1 MSIKIDKLIKT
12 LYNEH
17 MEYKMIGLDL
27 DGTLLKDNKSI
38 DTKTKEYL
46 EILSSNGVHIVPI
59 TGRPLSGIPDCVRN
73 IKGVDYII
81 SNNGSKTVLNSTN
94 ETLFSLAMDNAT
106 SKRVIEAVRQTGAI
120 FEVFLN
126 HYGYCEKFVFDHYK
140 EVYTGTVL
148 GDYIFSSRKQV
159 DNLLTLFDDKNA
171 EADEVF
177 IICKDNDEREI
188 IKAQTDKISG
198 IQYCMLADRFL
209 EITKKGTDKGTALEL
224 LCNHLKIK
232 LDKVIAFGDGE
243 NDLQFLNKAGTA
255 VAMGNASDNVK
266 AQADIITD
274 TNNNQGVLKALINL
288 IR

>member
-1 MSIKIDKLIKT
+1 MSIEIDKLSKI

-27 DGTLLKDNKSI
+27 DGTLLKDDKSV
-38 DTKTKEYL
+38 DAQTKEYL
-46 EILSSNGVHIVPI
+46 ETLSANGVHIVPI

-81 SNNGSKTVLNSTN
+81 ANNGSKAVLNST
-94 ETLFSLAMDNAT
+94 EQTLFSLAMNNAT
-106 SKRVIEAVRQTGAI
+106 SKKVIEAVKQTGAI

-126 HYGYCEKFVFDHYK
+126 HYGYCEKYVFDHYK

-177 IICKDNDEREI
+177 IICKDGDDREK

-209 EITKKGTDKGTALEL
+209 EITKNGTDKGTALEL
-224 LCNHLKIK
+224 LCNRLQIG
-232 LDKVIAFGDGE
+232 LDEVIAFGDGE
-243 NDLQFLNKAGTA
+243 NDLQFLEKAGTA
-255 VAMGNASDNVK
+255 VAMANANDCVK
-266 AQADIITD
+266 AKADFVTE
-274 TNNNQGVLKALINL
+274 TNNNQGVLNALKKL
-288 IR
+288 M

>member
-27 DGTLLKDNKSI
+27 DGTLLKNDKSI
-38 DTKTKEYL
+38 DAKTKEYL
-46 EILSSNGVHIVPI
+46 ETLSANGVHIVPI
-59 TGRPLSGIPDCVRN
+59 TGRPLSGVPDCVRS

-106 SKRVIEAVRQTGAI
+106 SKRVIESVRQTGAI
-120 FEVFLN
+120 FEVFFN

-159 DNLLTLFDDKNA
+159 DSLMTLFDDKSA

-177 IICKDNDEREI
+177 IICKDNDDREI

-209 EITKKGTDKGTALEL
+209 EITKNGTDKGTALEM
-224 LCNHLKIK
+224 LCNHLKIG

-255 VAMGNASDNVK
+255 VAMGNASDSVK

-274 TNNNQGVLKALINL
+274 TNNNQGVLKALKDL
-288 IR
+288 LR

>member
-1 MSIKIDKLIKT
+1 MSIKIDKLTKT

-27 DGTLLKDNKSI
+27 DGTLLKDDKSI

-46 EILSSNGVHIVPI
+46 ETLSANGVHIVPI

-106 SKRVIEAVRQTGAI
+106 SKRVIESVKQTGAI

-140 EVYTGTVL
+140 KVYTGTVL

-159 DNLLTLFDDKNA
+159 DSLLSLFDDKNT

-177 IICKDNDEREI
+177 IICKDNDDREI
-188 IKAQTDKISG
+188 IKAQTNKISG

-224 LCNHLKIK
+224 LCNHLKIE
-232 LDKVIAFGDGE
+232 LNKVIAFGDGE

-255 VAMGNASDNVK
+255 VAMGNATDSVK

-274 TNNNQGVLKALINL
+274 TNNNQGVLKALKNL

>member
-27 DGTLLKDNKSI
+27 DGTLLKDDKSI
-38 DTKTKEYL
+38 DAKTKEYL
-46 EILSSNGVHIVPI
+46 ETLSANGVHIVPI
-59 TGRPLSGIPDCVRN
+59 TGRPLSGVPDCVRN

-159 DNLLTLFDDKNA
+159 DSLMTLFDDKSA

-177 IICKDNDEREI
+177 IICKDNDDREI

-224 LCNHLKIK
+224 LCNHLKIE
-232 LDKVIAFGDGE
+232 LNKVIAFGDGE

-255 VAMGNASDNVK
+255 VAMGNASDSVK
-266 AQADIITD
+266 AQANIITD
-274 TNNNQGVLKALINL
+274 TNNNQGILKVLKDLIG
-288 IR
+288 

>member
-1 MSIKIDKLIKT
+1 MSIKIDKLTKT

-27 DGTLLKDNKSI
+27 DGTLLKDDKSI

-46 EILSSNGVHIVPI
+46 ETLSANGVHIVPI

-106 SKRVIEAVRQTGAI
+106 SKRVIESVKQTGAI

-140 EVYTGTVL
+140 KVYTGTVL

-159 DNLLTLFDDKNA
+159 DSLLSLFDDKNT

-177 IICKDNDEREI
+177 IICKDNDDREI
-188 IKAQTDKISG
+188 IKAQTNKISG

-224 LCNHLKIK
+224 LCNHLKIE
-232 LDKVIAFGDGE
+232 LNKVIAFGDGE

-255 VAMGNASDNVK
+255 VAMGNATDSVK

-274 TNNNQGVLKALINL
+274 TNNNQGVLKALKNL
-288 IR
+288 IG

>member
-27 DGTLLKDNKSI
+27 DGTLLKDDKSI
-38 DTKTKEYL
+38 DTKTKDYL
-46 EILSSNGVHIVPI
+46 ETLSANGVHIVPI
-59 TGRPLSGIPDCVRN
+59 TGRPLSGVPNCVRN

-94 ETLFSLAMDNAT
+94 ETLFSLAMDNET
-106 SKRVIEAVRQTGAI
+106 SKRVIEAVKQTGAI

-148 GDYIFSSRKQV
+148 GNYIFSSRKQV
-159 DNLLTLFDDKNA
+159 DSLMTLFDDKNA

-177 IICKDNDEREI
+177 IICKDSDDREI
-188 IKAQTDKISG
+188 IKMQTDKISG

-209 EITKKGTDKGTALEL
+209 EITKNGTDKGTALEL
-224 LCNHLKIK
+224 LCNYLKIEP
-232 LDKVIAFGDGE
+232 DKVIAFGDGE

-255 VAMGNASDNVK
+255 VAMGNATDSVK

-274 TNNNQGVLKALINL
+274 TNNNQGVLKALKNL
-288 IR
+288 IG

>member
-1 MSIKIDKLIKT
+1 
-12 LYNEH
+12 

-27 DGTLLKDNKSI
+27 DGTLLKDDKSI

-46 EILSSNGVHIVPI
+46 ETLSSNSVHIVPI
-59 TGRPLSGIPDCVRN
+59 TGRPLSGVPDCVRN

-94 ETLFSLAMDNAT
+94 ETLFSLAMGNAT
-106 SKRVIEAVRQTGAI
+106 SKRVIEAVKQTGAI

-140 EVYTGTVL
+140 EVYKGTVL

-159 DNLLTLFDDKNA
+159 DNLMTLFDDKNA

-177 IICKDNDEREI
+177 IICKDNDDREI
-188 IKAQTDKISG
+188 IKAQTDKISS

-232 LDKVIAFGDGE
+232 PDKVIAFGDGE

-255 VAMGNASDNVK
+255 VAMGNATDSVK

-274 TNNNQGVLKALINL
+274 TNNNQGVLKALKSL

>member
-27 DGTLLKDNKSI
+27 DGTLLKDDKSI
-38 DTKTKEYL
+38 DAKTKEYL
-46 EILSSNGVHIVPI
+46 ETLSANGVHIVPI

-159 DNLLTLFDDKNA
+159 DNLMTLFDDKNT

-177 IICKDNDEREI
+177 IICKDNNDREI

-209 EITKKGTDKGTALEL
+209 EITKNGTDKGTALEM

-255 VAMGNASDNVK
+255 VAMGNASDSVK
-266 AQADIITD
+266 AQANIITD
-274 TNNNQGVLKALINL
+274 TNNNQGILKVLKDLL
-288 IR
+288 R

>member
-17 MEYKMIGLDL
+17 MECKMIGLDL
-27 DGTLLKDNKSI
+27 DGTLLKDDKSI

-46 EILSSNGVHIVPI
+46 ETLSANGVHIVPI
-59 TGRPLSGIPDCVRN
+59 TGRPLSGVPDCVRN

-159 DNLLTLFDDKNA
+159 DNLMTLFDDKNT

-177 IICKDNDEREI
+177 IICKDNNDREI

-209 EITKKGTDKGTALEL
+209 EITKNGTDKGTALEM

-255 VAMGNASDNVK
+255 VAMGNASDSVK
-266 AQADIITD
+266 AQANIITD
-274 TNNNQGVLKALINL
+274 TNNNQGILKVLKDLIG
-288 IR
+288 

>member
-17 MEYKMIGLDL
+17 MECKMIGLDL
-27 DGTLLKDNKSI
+27 DGTLLKDDKSI
-38 DTKTKEYL
+38 DAKTKEYL
-46 EILSSNGVHIVPI
+46 ETLSANGIHIVPI
-59 TGRPLSGIPDCVRN
+59 TGRPLSGIPDCVRS

-106 SKRVIEAVRQTGAI
+106 SKRVIESVKQTGTI

-159 DNLLTLFDDKNA
+159 DNLMTLFDDKNT

-177 IICKDNDEREI
+177 IICKDNNDREI

-209 EITKKGTDKGTALEL
+209 EITKNGTDKGTALEL
-224 LCNHLKIK
+224 LCNHLKIG
-232 LDKVIAFGDGE
+232 LEKVIAFGDGE

-255 VAMGNASDNVK
+255 VAMGNASDSVK

-274 TNNNQGVLKALINL
+274 TNNNQGVLKALKDL
-288 IR
+288 IG

>member
-27 DGTLLKDNKSI
+27 DGTLLKDDKSI

-46 EILSSNGVHIVPI
+46 ETLSVNGVHIVPI
-59 TGRPLSGIPDCVRN
+59 TGRPLSGVPDCVRN

-81 SNNGSKTVLNSTN
+81 SNNGSKIVLNSTN
-94 ETLFSLAMDNAT
+94 ETLFSLAMDNET
-106 SKRVIEAVRQTGAI
+106 SKRVIESVKQTGAI

-159 DNLLTLFDDKNA
+159 DSLMTLFDDKNA

-177 IICKDNDEREI
+177 IICKDNDDREI

-209 EITKKGTDKGTALEL
+209 EITKNGTDKGTALEL

-232 LDKVIAFGDGE
+232 PDKVIAFGDGE

-255 VAMGNASDNVK
+255 VAMGNATDSVK

-274 TNNNQGVLKALINL
+274 TNNNQGVLKALKNL
-288 IR
+288 IK

>member
-27 DGTLLKDNKSI
+27 DGTLLKDDKSI
-38 DTKTKEYL
+38 DAKTKEYL
-46 EILSSNGVHIVPI
+46 ETLSANGVHIVPI
-59 TGRPLSGIPDCVRN
+59 TGRPLSGVPDCIRS

-106 SKRVIEAVRQTGAI
+106 SKRVIEAVKQTGAI

-159 DNLLTLFDDKNA
+159 DSLLTLFDDKNA

-177 IICKDNDEREI
+177 IICKDNDDREI
-188 IKAQTDKISG
+188 IKAQTDKIIG

-209 EITKKGTDKGTALEL
+209 EITKKGTDKGTALEM

-266 AQADIITD
+266 AQADIVTD
-274 TNNNQGVLKALINL
+274 TNNNQGILKVLKDLIG
-288 IR
+288 

>member
-27 DGTLLKDNKSI
+27 DGTLLKDDKSI

-46 EILSSNGVHIVPI
+46 ETLSANGVHIVPI

-159 DNLLTLFDDKNA
+159 DNLMTLFDDKNT

-177 IICKDNDEREI
+177 IICKDNNDREI

-209 EITKKGTDKGTALEL
+209 EITKNGTDKGTALEM

-255 VAMGNASDNVK
+255 VAMGNASDSVK
-266 AQADIITD
+266 AQANIITD
-274 TNNNQGVLKALINL
+274 TNNNQGILKVLKDLIG
-288 IR
+288 

>member
-27 DGTLLKDNKSI
+27 DGTLLKDDKSI

-46 EILSSNGVHIVPI
+46 ETLSANGIHIVPI
-59 TGRPLSGIPDCVRN
+59 TGRPLSGVPDCVRN

-106 SKRVIEAVRQTGAI
+106 SKRVIESVRQTGAI

-159 DNLLTLFDDKNA
+159 DSLLTLFDDKNA
-171 EADEVF
+171 DADEIF
-177 IICKDNDEREI
+177 IICKDNDDREI

-209 EITKKGTDKGTALEL
+209 EITKNGTDKGTALEM
-224 LCNHLKIK
+224 LCNHLKIG

-255 VAMGNASDNVK
+255 VAMGNATDSVK
-266 AQADIITD
+266 SQADIVTD
-274 TNNNQGVLKALINL
+274 TNNNQGVLKALKNL
-288 IR
+288 IG

>member
-27 DGTLLKDNKSI
+27 DGTLLKDDKSI

-46 EILSSNGVHIVPI
+46 ETLSANGVHIVPI
-59 TGRPLSGIPDCVRN
+59 TGRPLSGVPDCVRN

-94 ETLFSLAMDNAT
+94 ETLFSLAMDNTT

-159 DNLLTLFDDKNA
+159 DSLMTLFDDKSA

-177 IICKDNDEREI
+177 IICKDNDDREI
-188 IKAQTDKISG
+188 IKARTDKISG

-209 EITKKGTDKGTALEL
+209 EITKNGTDKGTALEL

-232 LDKVIAFGDGE
+232 LDKVIALGDGE

-255 VAMGNASDNVK
+255 VAMGNASDSVK

-274 TNNNQGVLKALINL
+274 TNNNQGVLKALKNL
-288 IR
+288 IG

>member
-1 MSIKIDKLIKT
+1 MSIKIDKLTKT

-27 DGTLLKDNKSI
+27 DGTLLKDDKTI

-46 EILSSNGVHIVPI
+46 ETLSSNGVHIVPI
-59 TGRPLSGIPDCVRN
+59 TGRPLSGVPDCVRN

-94 ETLFSLAMDNAT
+94 ETLFSLAMGNAT
-106 SKRVIEAVRQTGAI
+106 SKRVIEAVKQTGAI

-177 IICKDNDEREI
+177 IICKDNDDREI

-198 IQYCMLADRFL
+198 IQYCMFADRFL
-209 EITKKGTDKGTALEL
+209 EITKNGTDKGTALEM
-224 LCNHLKIK
+224 LCDHLKIK

-255 VAMGNASDNVK
+255 VAMGNASDRVK

-274 TNNNQGVLKALINL
+274 TNNNQGVLKALKNL
-288 IR
+288 IG

>member
-1 MSIKIDKLIKT
+1 MSIKIDKLTKT

-27 DGTLLKDNKSI
+27 DGTLLKDDKSI

-46 EILSSNGVHIVPI
+46 ETLSANGVHIVPI
-59 TGRPLSGIPDCVRN
+59 TGRPLSGVPDCVRN

-106 SKRVIEAVRQTGAI
+106 SKRVIESVKQTGAI

-159 DNLLTLFDDKNA
+159 DSLLSLFDDKNT

-177 IICKDNDEREI
+177 IICKDNNDREI

-209 EITKKGTDKGTALEL
+209 EITKNGTDKGTALEM

-255 VAMGNASDNVK
+255 VAMGNASDSVK

-274 TNNNQGVLKALINL
+274 TNNNQGVLKALKNL
-288 IR
+288 IG

>member
-1 MSIKIDKLIKT
+1 
-12 LYNEH
+12 

-27 DGTLLKDNKSI
+27 DGTLLKDDKSI

-46 EILSSNGVHIVPI
+46 ETLSANGVHIVPI
-59 TGRPLSGIPDCVRN
+59 TGRPLSGVPDCVRN

-106 SKRVIEAVRQTGAI
+106 SKRVIESVKQTGAI

-159 DNLLTLFDDKNA
+159 DSLLTLFDDKNA

-177 IICKDNDEREI
+177 IICKDNDDREI

-209 EITKKGTDKGTALEL
+209 EITKNGTDKGTALEL
-224 LCNHLKIK
+224 LCNHLKIG

-255 VAMGNASDNVK
+255 VAMGNATDNVK

-274 TNNNQGVLKALINL
+274 TNNNQGVLKALKDL
-288 IR
+288 IG

>member
-1 MSIKIDKLIKT
+1 MSIEIDKLIKT

-27 DGTLLKDNKSI
+27 DGTLLKDDKSI

-46 EILSSNGVHIVPI
+46 ETLSANGVHIVPI
-59 TGRPLSGIPDCVRN
+59 TGRPLSGVPDCVRN

-94 ETLFSLAMDNAT
+94 ETLFSLAMDNET
-106 SKRVIEAVRQTGAI
+106 SKRVIEAVKQTGAI

-177 IICKDNDEREI
+177 IICKDNDDREI

-209 EITKKGTDKGTALEL
+209 EITKNGTDRGTALEM

-255 VAMGNASDNVK
+255 VAMGNASDSVK
-266 AQADIITD
+266 AQANIITD
-274 TNNNQGVLKALINL
+274 TNNNQGILKVLKDLIG
-288 IR
+288 

>member
-27 DGTLLKDNKSI
+27 DGTLLKDDKSI
-38 DTKTKEYL
+38 DTKTKEHL
-46 EILSSNGVHIVPI
+46 ETLSANGVHIVPI
-59 TGRPLSGIPDCVRN
+59 TGRPLSGIPDCVRS

-106 SKRVIEAVRQTGAI
+106 SKRVIESVKQTGAI

-159 DNLLTLFDDKNA
+159 DSLMTLFDDKNA

-177 IICKDNDEREI
+177 IICKDNDDREI

-209 EITKKGTDKGTALEL
+209 EITKNGTDKGTALEM

-255 VAMGNASDNVK
+255 VAMGNASDSVK

-274 TNNNQGVLKALINL
+274 TNNNQGVLKALKNL
-288 IR
+288 IG

>member
-27 DGTLLKDNKSI
+27 DGTLLKDDKSI
-38 DTKTKEYL
+38 DTKTKKYL
-46 EILSSNGVHIVPI
+46 ETLSANGVHIVPI
-59 TGRPLSGIPDCVRN
+59 TGRPLSGVPDCVRN

-94 ETLFSLAMDNAT
+94 ETLFSLAMDNTT
-106 SKRVIEAVRQTGAI
+106 SKRVIEAVKQTGAI

-177 IICKDNDEREI
+177 IICKDNDDREI

-209 EITKKGTDKGTALEL
+209 EITKNGTDKGTALEL
-224 LCNHLKIK
+224 LCNHLKIG

-255 VAMGNASDNVK
+255 VAMDNASDSVK
-266 AQADIITD
+266 DQADIITD
-274 TNNNQGVLKALINL
+274 TNNNQGVLKALKSL

>member
-27 DGTLLKDNKSI
+27 DGTLLKDDKSI

-46 EILSSNGVHIVPI
+46 ETLSANGVHIVPI
-59 TGRPLSGIPDCVRN
+59 TGRPLSGVPDCVRN

-94 ETLFSLAMDNAT
+94 ETLFSLAMDNET
-106 SKRVIEAVRQTGAI
+106 SKRVIEAVKQTGAI

-159 DNLLTLFDDKNA
+159 DSLMTLFNDKSA
-171 EADEVF
+171 KADEVF
-177 IICKDNDEREI
+177 IICKDSDDREI

-209 EITKKGTDKGTALEL
+209 EITKSGTDKGTALEL

-232 LDKVIAFGDGE
+232 PDKVIAFGDGE

-255 VAMGNASDNVK
+255 VAMGNATDSVK
-266 AQADIITD
+266 AQSDIITD
-274 TNNNQGVLKALINL
+274 TNNNQGVLKALKNL
-288 IR
+288 IK

>member
-17 MEYKMIGLDL
+17 MEFKMIGLDL
-27 DGTLLKDNKSI
+27 DGTLLKDDKSI
-38 DTKTKEYL
+38 DAKTKEYL
-46 EILSSNGVHIVPI
+46 ETLSANGVHIVPI
-59 TGRPLSGIPDCVRN
+59 TGRPLSGIPDCVRS

-177 IICKDNDEREI
+177 IICKDNDNREI

-209 EITKKGTDKGTALEL
+209 EITKNGTDKGTALEL
-224 LCNHLKIK
+224 LCNHLKIG

-255 VAMGNASDNVK
+255 VAMGNASDSVK
-266 AQADIITD
+266 AQADIVTD
-274 TNNNQGVLKALINL
+274 TNNNQGVLKALKDL

>member
-27 DGTLLKDNKSI
+27 DGTLLKDDKSI

-46 EILSSNGVHIVPI
+46 ETLSANGVHIVPI
-59 TGRPLSGIPDCVRN
+59 TGRPLSGIPDCVRS

-106 SKRVIEAVRQTGAI
+106 SKRVIKAVRQTGAI

-159 DNLLTLFDDKNA
+159 DSLMTLFDDKSA

-177 IICKDNDEREI
+177 IICKDNDDREI

-209 EITKKGTDKGTALEL
+209 EITKNGTDKGTALEL

-255 VAMGNASDNVK
+255 VAMGNASDSVK

-274 TNNNQGVLKALINL
+274 TNNNQGVLKALKDL

>member
-27 DGTLLKDNKSI
+27 DGTLLKDDKSI
-38 DTKTKEYL
+38 DTRTKEYL
-46 EILSSNGVHIVPI
+46 ETLSANGVHIVPI

-73 IKGVDYII
+73 IKGIDYII

-106 SKRVIEAVRQTGAI
+106 SKRVIESVKQTGAI

-159 DNLLTLFDDKNA
+159 DNLLTLFDDKNT

-177 IICKDNDEREI
+177 IICKDNNDREI

-209 EITKKGTDKGTALEL
+209 EITKNGTDKGTALEM
-224 LCNHLKIK
+224 LCNHLKIG

-255 VAMGNASDNVK
+255 VAMGNASDSVK
-266 AQADIITD
+266 AQADIVTD
-274 TNNNQGVLKALINL
+274 TNNNQGVLKALKSL

>member
-27 DGTLLKDNKSI
+27 DGTLLKNDKSI
-38 DTKTKEYL
+38 DAKTKEYL
-46 EILSSNGVHIVPI
+46 ETLSANGVHIVPI
-59 TGRPLSGIPDCVRN
+59 TGRPLSGVPDCVRS

-106 SKRVIEAVRQTGAI
+106 SKRVIESVRQTGAI
-120 FEVFLN
+120 FEVFFN

-159 DNLLTLFDDKNA
+159 DSLMTLFDDKSA

-177 IICKDNDEREI
+177 IICKDNDDREI

-209 EITKKGTDKGTALEL
+209 EITKNRTDKGTALEM
-224 LCNHLKIK
+224 LCNHLKIG

-255 VAMGNASDNVK
+255 VAMGNASDSVK

-274 TNNNQGVLKALINL
+274 TNNNQGVLKALKDL
-288 IR
+288 LR

>member
-27 DGTLLKDNKSI
+27 DGTLLKDDKSI
-38 DTKTKEYL
+38 DAKTKEYL
-46 EILSSNGVHIVPI
+46 ETLSANGVHIVPI

-106 SKRVIEAVRQTGAI
+106 SKRVIESVRQTGAI

-140 EVYTGTVL
+140 EVYTGTVI

-177 IICKDNDEREI
+177 IICKDNDDREI

-209 EITKKGTDKGTALEL
+209 EITKNGTDKGTALEL

-255 VAMGNASDNVK
+255 VAMGNATNSVK
-266 AQADIITD
+266 SQADIVTD
-274 TNNNQGVLKALINL
+274 TNNNQGVLKALKNL
-288 IR
+288 IG

>member
-1 MSIKIDKLIKT
+1 MSIEIDKLIKT

-27 DGTLLKDNKSI
+27 DGTLLKNDKSI
-38 DTKTKEYL
+38 DTKTKKYL
-46 EILSSNGVHIVPI
+46 ETLSANGVHIVPI
-59 TGRPLSGIPDCVRN
+59 TGRPLSGVPDCVRN

-106 SKRVIEAVRQTGAI
+106 SKRVIEAVKQTGAI

-159 DNLLTLFDDKNA
+159 DSLITLFDDKNA

-177 IICKDNDEREI
+177 IICKDNDDREI

-209 EITKKGTDKGTALEL
+209 EITKNGTDKGSGKEVRRNGTHRVL
-224 LCNHLKIK
+224 LAAKRLNLK
-232 LDKVIAFGDGE
+232 
-243 NDLQFLNKAGTA
+243 
-255 VAMGNASDNVK
+255 SDRGK
-266 AQADIITD
+266 MFHI
-274 TNNNQGVLKALINL
+274 LL
-288 IR
+288 

>member
-27 DGTLLKDNKSI
+27 DGTLLKDDKSI
-38 DTKTKEYL
+38 DAKTKEYL
-46 EILSSNGVHIVPI
+46 ETLSANGVHIVPI
-59 TGRPLSGIPDCVRN
+59 TGRPLSGVPDCVRN

-106 SKRVIEAVRQTGAI
+106 SKRVIESVKQTGTI
-120 FEVFLN
+120 FEVFFN

-159 DNLLTLFDDKNA
+159 DSLLTLFDDKNA

-177 IICKDNDEREI
+177 IICKDNDDREI

-209 EITKKGTDKGTALEL
+209 EITKNGTDKGTALEI
-224 LCNHLKIK
+224 LCNHLKIE

-255 VAMGNASDNVK
+255 VAMGNASDSVK
-266 AQADIITD
+266 AQADIVTD
-274 TNNNQGVLKALINL
+274 TNNNQGVLKALKDL

>member
-1 MSIKIDKLIKT
+1 
-12 LYNEH
+12 
-17 MEYKMIGLDL
+17 MIGLDL
-27 DGTLLKDNKSI
+27 DGTLLKDDKSI

-46 EILSSNGVHIVPI
+46 ETLSANGVHIVPI
-59 TGRPLSGIPDCVRN
+59 TGRPLSGVPDCVRN

-106 SKRVIEAVRQTGAI
+106 SKRVIEAVKQTGEI

-159 DNLLTLFDDKNA
+159 DSLMTLFDDKNA

-177 IICKDNDEREI
+177 IICKDNNDREI

-209 EITKKGTDKGTALEL
+209 EITRNGTDKGTALEL

-232 LDKVIAFGDGE
+232 PDKVIAFGDGE

-255 VAMGNASDNVK
+255 VAMGNATDSVK

-274 TNNNQGVLKALINL
+274 TNNNQGVLKALKNL
-288 IR
+288 IK

>member
-27 DGTLLKDNKSI
+27 DGTLLKDDKSI
-38 DTKTKEYL
+38 DTDTKEYL
-46 EILSSNGVHIVPI
+46 ETLSANGVHIVPI
-59 TGRPLSGIPDCVRN
+59 TGRPLSGVPDCVRN

-94 ETLFSLAMDNAT
+94 ETLFSLAMDNET
-106 SKRVIEAVRQTGAI
+106 SKRVIEAVKQTGAI

-159 DNLLTLFDDKNA
+159 DSLMTLFDDKNA

-177 IICKDNDEREI
+177 IICKDNDNREI

-209 EITKKGTDKGTALEL
+209 EITKNGTDKGTALEL

-232 LDKVIAFGDGE
+232 PDKVIAFGDGE

-255 VAMGNASDNVK
+255 VAMGNATDSVK

-274 TNNNQGVLKALINL
+274 TNNNQGVLKALKSL
-288 IR
+288 IK

>member
-27 DGTLLKDNKSI
+27 DGTLLKDDKSI
-38 DTKTKEYL
+38 DAKTKKYL
-46 EILSSNGVHIVPI
+46 EKLSANGVHIVPI

-106 SKRVIEAVRQTGAI
+106 SKRVIEAVKQTGAI

-177 IICKDNDEREI
+177 IICKDNDDREI

-198 IQYCMLADRFL
+198 IQYCKLADRFL
-209 EITKKGTDKGTALEL
+209 EITKSGTDKGTALEM
-224 LCNHLKIK
+224 LCNHLKIG

-274 TNNNQGVLKALINL
+274 TNNSQGILKILNYLIG
-288 IR
+288 

>member
-12 LYNEH
+12 LYNGH

-27 DGTLLKDNKSI
+27 DGTLLKDDKSI

-46 EILSSNGVHIVPI
+46 ETLSANGVHIVPI
-59 TGRPLSGIPDCVRN
+59 TGRPLSGVPDCVRN

-106 SKRVIEAVRQTGAI
+106 SKRVIESVKQTGAI

-159 DNLLTLFDDKNA
+159 DNLMTLFDDKNA

-177 IICKDNDEREI
+177 IICKDNDDREI

-209 EITKKGTDKGTALEL
+209 EITKNGTDKGTALEM
-224 LCNHLKIK
+224 LCNHLKIE

-255 VAMGNASDNVK
+255 VAMGNATDSVK

-274 TNNNQGVLKALINL
+274 TNNNQGVLKALKNL

>member
-27 DGTLLKDNKSI
+27 DGTLLKDDKSI

-46 EILSSNGVHIVPI
+46 ETLSANGVHIVPI

-140 EVYTGTVL
+140 EVYMGTVL

-159 DNLLTLFDDKNA
+159 DSLLTLFDDKSA

-177 IICKDNDEREI
+177 IICKDNDDREI

-198 IQYCMLADRFL
+198 IQYCMLSDRFL
-209 EITKKGTDKGTALEL
+209 EITKNGTDKGTALEL

-232 LDKVIAFGDGE
+232 LDKVIALGDGE

-255 VAMGNASDNVK
+255 VAMGNASDSVK

-274 TNNNQGVLKALINL
+274 TNNNQGVLKALKNL

>member
-27 DGTLLKDNKSI
+27 DGTLLKDDKSI

-46 EILSSNGVHIVPI
+46 ETLSANGVHIVPI

-106 SKRVIEAVRQTGAI
+106 SKRVIESVRQTGAI

-159 DNLLTLFDDKNA
+159 NNLLTLFDDKNA

-177 IICKDNDEREI
+177 IICKDNDDREI
-188 IKAQTDKISG
+188 IKAQTDKIRG

-209 EITKKGTDKGTALEL
+209 EITKNGTDKGTALEL

-232 LDKVIAFGDGE
+232 PDKVIAFGDGE

-255 VAMGNASDNVK
+255 VAMGNATDSVK

-274 TNNNQGVLKALINL
+274 TNNNQGVLKALKDL